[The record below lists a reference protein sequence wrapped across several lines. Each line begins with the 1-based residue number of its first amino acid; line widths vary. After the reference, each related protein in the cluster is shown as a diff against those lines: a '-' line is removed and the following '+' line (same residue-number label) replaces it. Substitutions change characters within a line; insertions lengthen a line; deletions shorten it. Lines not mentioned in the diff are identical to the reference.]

1 MQRQS
6 SHNGRTTFSSI
17 SLETETAANWKRS
30 GSEGQRL
37 KTWCQQGLSTAESSW
52 KSTRSLVICK
62 HNISSCV
69 RCMGWLHICFTCL
82 RRNMSSIRNKSIG
95 AVAALKNWKTTS
107 FRKCSGCWGRA
118 PSSIRHQLGRRWPAG
133 IGSWRCWRRRSSASP
148 TASSAAWTSRGRWLR
163 SGAPAP
169 GSGTTPLK
177 HVSIWEVQR
186 VEVLGKEC

>member
-1 MQRQS
+1 MLSRLAK
-6 SHNGRTTFSSI
+6 TFTVESPLKSTLLLENISIDVWDVLVDCDSFACERCHLSSI
-17 SLETETAANWKRS
+17 N
-30 GSEGQRL
+30 
-37 KTWCQQGLSTAESSW
+37 
-52 KSTRSLVICK
+52 
-62 HNISSCV
+62 
-69 RCMGWLHICFTCL
+69 
-82 RRNMSSIRNKSIG
+82 NKSIG

-118 PSSIRHQLGRRWPAG
+118 PSGILHQLGRRWPAG

-186 VEVLGKEC
+186 VEVIRKGMLGFEYSNK